1 MKTRELT
8 EAKTPVNN
16 PVAKN
21 SNKAIGGGASGA
33 HKNPKRA
40 EKLPREQKHKKQS
53 IPMDESPISFDG
65 DVHNPLVHGHKQA
78 NPHNLQTLIDMATAD
93 LVRLADEAKS
103 LSTSSN
109 YAHKLLVWQR
119 LVQEFQTEGNWIQT
133 LAGRA
138 EQIRHG
144 IDEIK
149 KARVTG
155 RGVSPRQRGEI
166 SKDLEEQFCPDCGG
180 SLAEHGKASRE
191 LCVSGRP
198 DADLGASN
206 LASCKSQ
213 GLRARDGDKSHLI
226 GHGNAKVRIK
236 VGGKRIKGKKYGG
249 PLPDYGTRKGQR

>member
-8 EAKTPVNN
+8 EGKQPSKPGN
-16 PVAKN
+16 PIAVAHQKH
-21 SNKAIGGGASGA
+21 GGSKSGA
-33 HKNPKRA
+33 HKDKS
-40 EKLPREQKHKKQS
+40 KTIPRDEKHKKQS
-53 IPMDESPISFDG
+53 MPMDESPIAFDT
-65 DVHNPLVHGHKQA
+65 DVHNPLVHGHKKA

-144 IDEIK
+144 IEEIK

-155 RGVSPRQRGEI
+155 KGVSPRQRGEI

-180 SLAEHGKASRE
+180 SLAEHGKASRA
-191 LCVSGRP
+191 LCTSGRP
-198 DADLGASN
+198 DGDLGASN

-213 GLRARDGDKSHLI
+213 GLRARDGEKSHLI
-226 GHGNAKVRIK
+226 GHGNAKVRVK

-249 PLPDYGTRKGQR
+249 PLPDYGTRKSQL